1 MAAPLTAPRA
11 TEPPEGTV
19 TLAGVRTAV
28 ALLARRGAPEV
39 PRGDVLGGQDP
50 ADVLAAM
57 ECLAGALLEGV
68 WPDDRG
74 ADVLARIGLA
84 VAEVTAGGRG

>member
-1 MAAPLTAPRA
+1 MTVAGAGP
-11 TEPPEGTV
+11 GTV
-19 TLAGVRTAV
+19 TLGGLRTAV
-28 ALLARRGAPEV
+28 ALLARRRAPEV
-39 PRGDVLGGQDP
+39 RRADVLGDHDP

-74 ADVLARIGLA
+74 ADVLGRIGLA